1 MKKILI
7 CGLPGTGKTTLAGEL
22 KNQLQFKGYT
32 VTWFN
37 ADDIRNIYDD
47 WDFSAEGRIRQAKR
61 MRDLSKGLVTDYVIC
76 DFVAPTKEIRDIF
89 NADYTIFM
97 DTEKKS
103 DYEDTNKAFE
113 RPIQPNYTITA
124 KAAVLMVPFV
134 IKDLLKDEQ
143 ISYQI

>member
-7 CGLPGTGKTTLAGEL
+7 CGLPGTGKTTFAGEL
-22 KNQLQFKGYT
+22 KNQLQEKGKS

-61 MRDLSKGLVTDYVIC
+61 MRDLSNGMMTDFVIC
-76 DFVAPTKEIRDIF
+76 DFVAPTEEIRNIF
-89 NADYTIFM
+89 NAEYNIWM

-103 DYEDTNKAFE
+103 EYEDANTMFE
-113 RPIQPNYTITA
+113 EPSHINFKVTE
-124 KAAVLMVPFV
+124 KNAVEISKIV
-134 IKDLLKDEQ
+134 LKDILQQ
-143 ISYQI
+143 I